1 MGEGS
6 NLPPGFQF
14 FPSDE
19 ELVVH
24 FLRPKAAHLPC
35 YPDIIPTIDLHHC
48 DPWDLD
54 GKALQGGNRH
64 WYFFT
69 RRSQNRATANGYWH
83 AVSTDETVTSNHT
96 PVGIKKTLR
105 YYLGEA
111 PEGIKTNWLMHEYH
125 LPDAGLGSS
134 SSSNGGSTSSSNSG
148 RRKRGG
154 QPTRTESN
162 KWVVCRVHESAGGSQ
177 SSFHDDGSELSCLDE
192 VFLSLDD
199 LDDISLP
206 N

>member
-6 NLPPGFQF
+6 NLPPGFRF

-24 FLRPKAAHLPC
+24 FLRRKAALLPC
-35 YPDIIPTIDLHHC
+35 HPDIIPTVDVRRC
-48 DPWDLD
+48 DPWDLN
-54 GKALQGGNRH
+54 GKALQGGDLN

-69 RRSQNRATANGYWH
+69 QRSQNKATGNGYWH
-83 AVSTDETVTSNHT
+83 TASADETITSNYMD
-96 PVGIKKTLR
+96 VGVKKTYR

-111 PEGIKTNWLMHEYH
+111 PESIKTNWLMHEFQ
-125 LPDAGLGSS
+125 LLDAGLAATSS
-134 SSSNGGSTSSSNSG
+134 GGS
-148 RRKRGG
+148 RRTKRG
-154 QPTRTESN
+154 QPRSESN
-162 KWVVCRVHESAGGSQ
+162 KWVICRVYESSGGSQ

>member
-48 DPWDLD
+48 DPWDFD

-105 YYLGEA
+105 SDDT
-111 PEGIKTNWLMHEYH
+111 IT
-125 LPDAGLGSS
+125 
-134 SSSNGGSTSSSNSG
+134 T
-148 RRKRGG
+148 
-154 QPTRTESN
+154 QESN